1 MLNFNVP
8 LHIQRERLNTCK
20 KCKFFVEST
29 SSCGTL
35 IAGAGTEVDPEE
47 NSVTY
52 YKEKI
57 KLCGCFMPLKVK
69 FRFTSCPAHKW
80 FALDWKQNEIAALD
94 EFIKR
99 IHKANKIESEDLK
112 LLYYWFSKVTGK
124 HEQPSGCAS
133 CIRDLITEF
142 RRQLGKIET
151 K

>member
-1 MLNFNVP
+1 MLNFNAP
-8 LHIQRERLNTCK
+8 LHIQRERLAICK
-20 KCKFFVEST
+20 KCKFYQGTFGT
-29 SSCGTL
+29 CGTPL
-35 IAGAGTEVDPEE
+35 IGGTVMPEE
-47 NSVTY
+47 NEVTY

-57 KLCGCFMPLKVK
+57 KLCGCFMDVKTK
-69 FRFTSCPAHKW
+69 FRFSACPAHKW
-80 FALDWKQNEIAALD
+80 FAIDMKPEEIAALD

-99 IHKANKIESEDLK
+99 IHKSNKIESEDLK

-124 HEQPSGCAS
+124 HEKPSGCAS

>member
-20 KCKFFVEST
+20 KCKFFKSVT
-29 SSCGTL
+29 QSCGTL
-35 IAGAGTEVDPEE
+35 LVGNTVELEA

-57 KLCGCFMPLKVK
+57 KLCGCIMPIKTK
-69 FRFTSCPAHKW
+69 FVFASCPAHKW
-80 FALDWKQNEIAALD
+80 FALDWKEDEIAALD
-94 EFIKR
+94 VFINR
-99 IHKANKIESEDLK
+99 IHKANKIEPHDLQQ
-112 LLYYWFSKVTGK
+112 LYAWASKVIGK
-124 HEQPSGCAS
+124 KQNVSGCAS

-142 RRQLGKIET
+142 RRQLNKVDS

>member
-20 KCKFFVEST
+20 KCKFFKPLT

-35 IAGAGTEVDPEE
+35 IIGETVDPEE
-47 NSVTY
+47 NSVTH

-57 KLCGCFMPLKVK
+57 KLCGCVMPVKTK
-69 FRFTSCPAHKW
+69 FRFASCPAHKW
-80 FALDWKQNEIAALD
+80 FALDWKHEEIIALD
-94 EFIKR
+94 EFIQR
-99 IHKANKIESEDLK
+99 IYKANKIENEDLK
-112 LLYYWFSKVTGK
+112 LLYHWFSKVTGK
-124 HEQPSGCAS
+124 HQPPSGCAS

-142 RRQLGKIET
+142 RRQLGKIE